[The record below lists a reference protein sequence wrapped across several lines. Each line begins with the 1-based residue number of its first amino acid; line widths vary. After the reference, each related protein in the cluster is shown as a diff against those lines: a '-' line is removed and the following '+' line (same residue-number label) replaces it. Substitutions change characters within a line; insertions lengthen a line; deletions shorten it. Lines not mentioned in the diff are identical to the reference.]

1 MDFWRRKSIRSG
13 GVLLLLTLA
22 GVLFLLRKEAY
33 DLNRNIRLVCLRILE
48 YEELSLH
55 RKAELPRED
64 TTKMNIRLS
73 LQFFL

>member
-22 GVLFLLRKEAY
+22 GALFLLRKEAY

-55 RKAELPRED
+55 RKTELPRED

>member
-22 GVLFLLRKEAY
+22 GALFLLRKEAY